1 MKSVISEF
9 LHLTKEKADNI
20 YFGPAVDSSRYE
32 EQHAQKQKLLENK
45 ARKKNNLK
53 HLMNK

>member
-1 MKSVISEF
+1 MLKSVTSEF
-9 LHLTKEKADNI
+9 LQLTREKADNI

-45 ARKKNNLK
+45 TKQEKKAI
-53 HLMNK
+53 